1 MFGVFCDQ
9 WSVAWTLSVAR
20 CWKNAARFRPRIE
33 FLSRMSHRR
42 PRATT
47 MFALVVSLVFYSL
60 ITNGFAAPAETSP
73 PPVTPTPEARPS
85 PGNALSHRG
94 HSVEGGRKLG
104 RKNLRHPPSARS
116 HQTVDKKRAERYH
129 RQWGRNQRQT
139 HSDKCA
145 CGAICQ

>member
-9 WSVAWTLSVAR
+9 WLVAWTLERWALLE
-20 CWKNAARFRPRIE
+20 NAARFRPRIE

-85 PGNALSHRG
+85 PGNASSTAATPSKAVEN
-94 HSVEGGRKLG
+94 SVVKIFAT
-104 RKNLRHPPSARS
+104 LRQPDPTKPWTKKSRTISPPVGS
-116 HQTVDKKRAERYH
+116 
-129 RQWGRNQRQT
+129 
-139 HSDKCA
+139 
-145 CGAICQ
+145 